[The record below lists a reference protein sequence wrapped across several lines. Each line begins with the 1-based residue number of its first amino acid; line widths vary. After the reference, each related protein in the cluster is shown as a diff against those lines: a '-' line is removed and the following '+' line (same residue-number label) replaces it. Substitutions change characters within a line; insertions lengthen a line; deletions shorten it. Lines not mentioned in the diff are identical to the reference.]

1 MKERLTVCRDGDPIY
16 DICMETSF
24 EGLKEELAAFHL
36 EKRKICI
43 VTDSNV
49 ASLYLDKVKEILSQC
64 CSMVSVFIFPAGEEH
79 KNLDTVRMLYEHLI
93 LEHFDR
99 KDMLAALGLSLI
111 HI

>member
-1 MKERLTVCRDGDPIY
+1 MQERLTVCRDGNPIY

-24 EGLKEELAAFHL
+24 EGLKEELAVFHL
-36 EKRKICI
+36 EKHKICI

-79 KNLDTVRMLYEHLI
+79 KNLDTVRML
-93 LEHFDR
+93 
-99 KDMLAALGLSLI
+99 
-111 HI
+111 

>member
-24 EGLKEELAAFHL
+24 EGLKGELAAFHL

-49 ASLYLDKVKEILSQC
+49 AFLYLDKVKEILSQC

-79 KNLDTVRMLYEHLI
+79 KNLDTVRML
-93 LEHFDR
+93 
-99 KDMLAALGLSLI
+99 
-111 HI
+111 

>member
-49 ASLYLDKVKEILSQC
+49 AFLYLDKV
-64 CSMVSVFIFPAGEEH
+64 
-79 KNLDTVRMLYEHLI
+79 
-93 LEHFDR
+93 
-99 KDMLAALGLSLI
+99 
-111 HI
+111 

>member
-49 ASLYLDKVKEILSQC
+49 ASGQGKRNPK
-64 CSMVSVFIFPAGEEH
+64 P
-79 KNLDTVRMLYEHLI
+79 MLQHGFCFY
-93 LEHFDR
+93 FSSR
-99 KDMLAALGLSLI
+99 
-111 HI
+111 

>member
-49 ASLYLDKVKEILSQC
+49 A
-64 CSMVSVFIFPAGEEH
+64 
-79 KNLDTVRMLYEHLI
+79 
-93 LEHFDR
+93 
-99 KDMLAALGLSLI
+99 
-111 HI
+111 